1 MKTMIAAFAF
11 TIVMSF
17 GAYFVLSEMGFSSAD
32 VQSAPS
38 VRLDGRKTRGVGDRR
53 SRSPMSTTSTEA
65 EKAD

>member
-17 GAYFVLSEMGFSSAD
+17 GAYFVLSEMGFSSAE

-38 VRLDGRKTRGVGDRR
+38 VRLD
-53 SRSPMSTTSTEA
+53 
-65 EKAD
+65 